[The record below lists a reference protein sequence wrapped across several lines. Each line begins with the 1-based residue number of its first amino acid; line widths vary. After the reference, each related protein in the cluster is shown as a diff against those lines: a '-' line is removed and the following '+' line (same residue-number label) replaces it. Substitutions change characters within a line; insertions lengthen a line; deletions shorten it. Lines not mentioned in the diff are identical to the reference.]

1 MKNINSW
8 QDIEWDIL
16 EDQIFH
22 LQLRIFKAAENRELS
37 KVHKLQTCL
46 ISSHFAKYLSLRKIM
61 FDNTCKKI
69 PGIENFVILS
79 PVERFTL
86 SNYLLINDISS
97 GTQQSYKIYPD
108 GKRRILNLSTI
119 EDRAKQMLVYLALYP
134 QWEAQFKLSNCGL
147 RLERSV
153 HKTLKTI
160 FLGVSE
166 RPKSILKTDI
176 SEYLEQI
183 NHLYLIEKC
192 GTFPEMQKQIKIW
205 LKLGILNIR
214 KSISPSLNISQR
226 GILSILLL
234 NITLYDLDNNIAM
247 YIKTLTNDRQS
258 NLRSLIYVRYNSNF
272 IIMYTDDNIL
282 KILERITKQSFKS
295 MGLKS
300 YPIKTRIVQ
309 SQRQIGRPILEFT
322 FLGFDII
329 QKLRSTKQQPN
340 FQKKRV
346 RQGFSILIHPCK
358 TEVQKHKLRIREIIQ
373 KYRGTTQKKL
383 IQHLNSLIQEW
394 TLARKTQTTNKI
406 FQNLDQ
412 YLFIHLWKWARK
424 RHSKMS
430 KFKLRN
436 KYWYKIKTKPWV
448 FGIKLSVNILFE
460 LQSHSKTSL
469 QRCIKMKSK
478 TSPFSGNLIY
488 WRKRICKYILIPS
501 TKIQLIKKQKGRCLS
516 CGRFFRSGD
525 VIGSENIIL
534 NSFKNQK
541 NYKNKVQII
550 HNYCHLKKTKKKM
563 LETHRNIKL
572 K

>member
-1 MKNINSW
+1 
-8 QDIEWDIL
+8 
-16 EDQIFH
+16 
-22 LQLRIFKAAENRELS
+22 
-37 KVHKLQTCL
+37 V
-46 ISSHFAKYLSLRKIM
+46 
-61 FDNTCKKI
+61 
-69 PGIENFVILS
+69 
-79 PVERFTL
+79 
-86 SNYLLINDISS
+86 
-97 GTQQSYKIYPD
+97 
-108 GKRRILNLSTI
+108 

-205 LKLGILNIR
+205 LKLGILNVR

-322 FLGFDII
+322 FLGFDIV
-329 QKLRSTKQQPN
+329 QKLRSTKQQPS
-340 FQKKRV
+340 FQKERV

-373 KYRGTTQKKL
+373 KYRGTTQKK
-383 IQHLNSLIQEW
+383 
-394 TLARKTQTTNKI
+394 T
-406 FQNLDQ
+406 
-412 YLFIHLWKWARK
+412 
-424 RHSKMS
+424 HSAS
-430 KFKLRN
+430 KFAYPRMDISQKDTD
-436 KYWYKIKTKPWV
+436 YK
-448 FGIKLSVNILFE
+448 
-460 LQSHSKTSL
+460 
-469 QRCIKMKSK
+469 
-478 TSPFSGNLIY
+478 
-488 WRKRICKYILIPS
+488 
-501 TKIQLIKKQKGRCLS
+501 
-516 CGRFFRSGD
+516 
-525 VIGSENIIL
+525 
-534 NSFKNQK
+534 
-541 NYKNKVQII
+541 
-550 HNYCHLKKTKKKM
+550 
-563 LETHRNIKL
+563 
-572 K
+572 

>member
-16 EDQIFH
+16 EAQIFH

-205 LKLGILNIR
+205 LKLGILNVR

-234 NITLYDLDNNIAM
+234 NITLYDLDNNIAT

-322 FLGFDII
+322 FLGFDIV
-329 QKLRSTKQQPN
+329 QKLRSTKQQPS
-340 FQKKRV
+340 FQKERV

-373 KYRGTTQKKL
+373 KYRGTTQKK
-383 IQHLNSLIQEW
+383 
-394 TLARKTQTTNKI
+394 T
-406 FQNLDQ
+406 
-412 YLFIHLWKWARK
+412 
-424 RHSKMS
+424 HSAS
-430 KFKLRN
+430 KFTYPRMD
-436 KYWYKIKTKPWV
+436 I
-448 FGIKLSVNILFE
+448 
-460 LQSHSKTSL
+460 
-469 QRCIKMKSK
+469 
-478 TSPFSGNLIY
+478 
-488 WRKRICKYILIPS
+488 
-501 TKIQLIKKQKGRCLS
+501 
-516 CGRFFRSGD
+516 
-525 VIGSENIIL
+525 
-534 NSFKNQK
+534 NQK
-541 NYKNKVQII
+541 DTDYK
-550 HNYCHLKKTKKKM
+550 
-563 LETHRNIKL
+563 
-572 K
+572 